1 MLKSDL
7 NIKEENNTTITELQE
22 ILSNAYEAEYDLR
35 SQLTKI
41 KINIDGSKNPEIVN
55 AISAIFGPQY
65 VSSNG
70 NSSITYE
77 MYCSVINLIRNLGK
91 NKAKEIL

>member
-1 MLKSDL
+1 MLQNDL
-7 NIKEENNTTITELQE
+7 NIKEENGTTLTEIQE
-22 ILSNAYEAEYDLR
+22 VLADAYEAENDLR

-41 KINIDGSKNPEIVN
+41 KINIDGGKNPEIVK
-55 AISAIFGPQY
+55 AISFIFGPEY

-77 MYCSVINLIRNLGK
+77 MYCSVINLIRELGK
-91 NKAKEIL
+91 NKAQEIL

>member
-1 MLKSDL
+1 MLQSDL
-7 NIKEENNTTITELQE
+7 NIKEENNTSLTELQE
-22 ILSNAYEAEYDLR
+22 VLADAYEAEYDLR

-41 KINIDGSKNPEIVN
+41 KINIDGTKNPEIVN

-70 NSSITYE
+70 NSSITYD
-77 MYCSVINLIRNLGK
+77 MYCSVINLIRTLGK
-91 NKAKEIL
+91 NKAQEIL